1 MQTPQPNN
9 PASTRVL
16 TIVLA
21 FSIIGGLQ
29 LYFSGV
35 SVHSAFQAALWRN
48 VSDSDAAPPAR
59 DALPV
64 GMVST
69 HVINLDA
76 SIDRWNDMLAL
87 AKAVRLPVERFPAV
101 DVRPL
106 TRKDM
111 SKMLPIYNR
120 LLRRLYSKKEH
131 GAVGC
136 FLSHRNVL
144 QHLHESTPT
153 TVDQDSAHLILED
166 DAMFKPDFRERW
178 AEAWSDIQSLKGDW
192 DIVMLGIFKHA
203 LIPLSN
209 HTILRISDGV
219 PFRNLGT
226 HGYVVRHGSLSRLLE
241 ELEMMHRPIDIQYTR
256 AGIAGRIKWFALAQD
271 IIWQSTNLGF
281 TVSTIRGGSGRSII
295 LPSSPLSSPHSAL
308 PRPSQDGTG
317 ILEIRDQQGEEALR
331 LYENSTIRGG
341 NLKK

>member
-192 DIVMLGIFKHA
+192 DIVMLGIFKRA

-209 HTILRISDGV
+209 HTILQISDGV
-219 PFRNLGT
+219 PYRNFGT
-226 HGYVVRHGSLSRLLE
+226 HGYVVRHGSLSRLQG
-241 ELEMMHRPIDIQYTR
+241 ELETMHEHIDNQYVK
-256 AGIAGRIKWFALAQD
+256 AGIAGRVRWFALAND
-271 IIWQSTNLGF
+271 IIWQKSTRGLVKSLIRDRKRN
-281 TVSTIRGGSGRSII
+281 STI
-295 LPSSPLSSPHSAL
+295 LPSPLLSSP
-308 PRPSQDGTG
+308 
-317 ILEIRDQQGEEALR
+317 
-331 LYENSTIRGG
+331 
-341 NLKK
+341 